1 MPPTDPRVDA
11 YIAKSA
17 DFARPILK
25 RIRKLLHATCPGVK
39 ETLKWSSPFY
49 EHQGILIATPAF
61 KQHCALVFW
70 KGKLIFG
77 KGDQRKK
84 LRHITSLADL
94 PGDKILT
101 GYIKQAVA
109 LNEAGVT
116 TPRPKPKA
124 KIKPDVPGYF
134 LAALRK
140 NKKALATFGN
150 FSPSHQREYIEWIT
164 EAKREETRAKRIK
177 TAIEWIATGKSRHW
191 QYQ

>member
-1 MPPTDPRVDA
+1 M
-11 YIAKSA
+11 
-17 DFARPILK
+17 
-25 RIRKLLHATCPGVK
+25 
-39 ETLKWSSPFY
+39 
-49 EHQGILIATPAF
+49 IATPAF

-77 KGDQRKK
+77 KGNQRKK
-84 LRHITSLADL
+84 LRHIISLDDL
-94 PGDKILT
+94 PGDKTLN

-109 LNEAGVT
+109 LNEFNIT